1 MTNKYELKLGGRVFE
16 FEFGKMANLA
26 DGAVTIKVDNT
37 VLLVTACARDEAMDV
52 DFLPLTVEVQEKS
65 YAAGKMP
72 GGFFKREGRPSE
84 QAILNCRLV
93 DRPLRPLFPK
103 NYHNDTQVVITVLS
117 TDLEF
122 PYSSLGILGASM
134 ALMVSNIPFNEPVGA
149 CEIGYVDGELVV
161 NPTYEQLESS
171 DLQLTVAGTSE
182 AIMMVEAGANFVSE
196 ELLLEALELAQEN
209 NVKMAKLQKKI
220 VKEIGKDKTIIEE
233 SESEPVISSKLIKS
247 SSKKIHELY
256 DKGLSKS
263 DLSEEKKKLIIELSE
278 EIDSEEDSDSSV
290 QIKEEISSLEKNIV
304 RDRIIEKGIRP
315 DNRKSDEMRDL
326 ESEVGVLPRVHGSS
340 IFRRGETQALGTVT
354 LASLSEKQRLDMLS
368 PITEKTFM
376 LHYNFPPYSV
386 GESGRFMTSRREQGH
401 GALAERAIKPVLP
414 NEEDWPYAMR
424 VVSDV
429 LSSNGS
435 TSMATVCAGILSL
448 MDGGVPIKE
457 TVAGIAMGLILN
469 PDGNYAIL
477 TDIQGLEDHLGDM
490 DFKVAGSRSGV
501 TALQMD
507 IKVKGVTPQIL
518 SEALEQ
524 AKKAR
529 LEIIEHMEST
539 LPEPRE
545 EVSEYAPKTVK
556 INIPTDKIGMVIGSG
571 GSTIKEIVAE
581 FDVTMDIND
590 DGEVRIGGMSSE
602 NIEGAKNRV
611 EQIVKDV
618 EVGDVYEGKVVK
630 LMDFGAFVNI
640 LPGKDG
646 LVHISEIN
654 DERVDSVESALEVGQ
669 EIKVIV
675 KRIDDQRRIDL
686 SARVEKYLSGEL
698 SLEESKS
705 NSSNKRSGKNRRN
718 RGSDSNRKEIRGR
731 RKPPSLRN

>member
-1 MTNKYELKLGGRVFE
+1 MTNKYELELGGRVFE
-16 FEFGKMANLA
+16 FEFGKIANLA
-26 DGAVTIKVDNT
+26 DGAVTIKVDDT

-103 NYHNDTQVVITVLS
+103 NYHNDTQIAITVLS
-117 TDLEF
+117 TDLEL

-134 ALMVSNIPFNEPVGA
+134 ALMVSDIPFNEPVGA
-149 CEIGYVDGELVV
+149 CEIGYVDGELIV

-182 AIMMVEAGANFVSE
+182 AIMMVEAGAKFVSE

-209 NVKMAKLQKKI
+209 NVKMAELQKEIIKD
-220 VKEIGKDKTIIEE
+220 IGKEKNIIEE
-233 SESEPVISSKLIKS
+233 KESEPIIDSKLIDS
-247 SSKKIHELY
+247 SSKKLIELY

-263 DLSEEKKKLIIELSE
+263 ELSEEKSKIIDDLSKD
-278 EIDSEEDSDSSV
+278 IDIEEDPDALSK
-290 QIKEEISSLEKNIV
+290 IKDEISALEKNIV
-304 RDRIIEKGIRP
+304 RQRIIENGKRP
-315 DNRKSDEMRDL
+315 DNRKSDEIRDL

-354 LASLSEKQRLDMLS
+354 LASLSEKQKLDFLS
-368 PITEKTFM
+368 PLTEKTFM

-414 NEEDWPYAMR
+414 SEEDWPYAMR
-424 VVSDV
+424 IVADI

-435 TSMATVCAGILSL
+435 TSMASVCAGILSL
-448 MDGGVPIKE
+448 MDGGVPITE
-457 TVAGIAMGLILN
+457 TVAGIAMGLILD
-469 PDGNYAIL
+469 PDGKYAIL

-507 IKVKGVTPQIL
+507 IKVKGVTPKIL

-529 LEIIEHMEST
+529 LEIIDHMEST

-545 EVSEYAPKTVK
+545 QVSEYAPKTVK
-556 INIPTDKIGMVIGSG
+556 IKIPTDKIGMVIGSG
-571 GSTIKEIVAE
+571 GSTIKEIVSD
-581 FDVTMDIND
+581 FDVTIDISD
-590 DGEVRIGGMSSE
+590 DGTVSIGGVESE
-602 NIEGAKNRV
+602 RIDKAIERI
-611 EQIVKDV
+611 QSIIKDV
-618 EVGDVYEGKVVK
+618 EVGDVYQGKVVK

-646 LVHISEIN
+646 LVHISEIS
-654 DERVDSVESALEVGQ
+654 DERVDSVESAYEVGQ
-669 EIKVIV
+669 EVEVIV
-675 KRIDDQRRIDL
+675 KKIDSQKRIDL
-686 SARVEKYLSGEL
+686 SARVEKYQSGEL
-698 SLEESKS
+698 SLEESSPKKYDKSRS
-705 NSSNKRSGKNRRN
+705 NSKRKDVRKNKP
-718 RGSDSNRKEIRGR
+718 
-731 RKPPSLRN
+731 KPPTLRN

>member
-1 MTNKYELKLGGRVFE
+1 MINKYELELGGRVFE
-16 FEFGKMANLA
+16 FEFGKIANLA
-26 DGAVTIKVDNT
+26 GGAVTIKVDDT

-103 NYHNDTQVVITVLS
+103 NYHNDTQIAITVLS

-134 ALMVSNIPFNEPVGA
+134 ALMVSDIPFSEPVGA
-149 CEIGYVDGELVV
+149 CEIGYVDGELIV

-196 ELLLEALELAQEN
+196 EILLEALELAQEN
-209 NVKMAKLQKKI
+209 NIKMAELQKKI
-220 VKEIGKDKTIIEE
+220 VKEIGKEKNVIEE
-233 SESEPVISSKLIKS
+233 KLNEPIINSELLDALAE
-247 SSKKIHELY
+247 KINQLY

-263 DLSEEKKKLIIELSE
+263 ELSNEKKKLIEELVDKIE
-278 EIDSEEDSDSSV
+278 IEDESDDLNKV
-290 QIKEEISSLEKNIV
+290 KDEISSLEKNIV
-304 RDRIIEKGIRP
+304 RERILDKGARP
-315 DNRKSDEMRDL
+315 DNRKSDEIRDL

-340 IFRRGETQALGTVT
+340 LFKRGETQALGTVT
-354 LASLSEKQRLDMLS
+354 LASLSEKQKLDFLS
-368 PITEKTFM
+368 PLTEKTFM

-414 NEEDWPYAMR
+414 SEEDWPYAMR
-424 VVSDV
+424 VVSDIM
-429 LSSNGS
+429 SSNGS
-435 TSMATVCAGILSL
+435 TSMASVCAGILSL

-469 PDGNYAIL
+469 PDGKYAIL

-529 LEIIEHMEST
+529 LEIIDHMEET

-545 EVSEYAPKTVK
+545 DVSEFAPKTVK
-556 INIPTDKIGMVIGSG
+556 IQIPKDKIGMVIGSG
-571 GSTIKEIVAE
+571 GSTIKEIVSE
-581 FDVTMDIND
+581 FDVTIDISD
-590 DGEVRIGGMSSE
+590 DGTVSIGGVESVRIE
-602 NIEGAKNRV
+602 NAIEKI
-611 EQIVKDV
+611 QSIIKDV
-618 EVGDVYEGKVVK
+618 EVGDVYQGKVVK

-646 LVHISEIN
+646 LVHISEIS
-654 DERVDSVESALEVGQ
+654 DERVDSVESAYEVGQ
-669 EIKVIV
+669 EVEVIV
-675 KRIDDQRRIDL
+675 KKIDNQNRIDL

-698 SLEESKS
+698 SFEEDKPKKFNKSKS
-705 NSSNKRSGKNRRN
+705 NS
-718 RGSDSNRKEIRGR
+718 NRKDVRKSNP
-731 RKPPSLRN
+731 KPPTLRN

>member
-1 MTNKYELKLGGRVFE
+1 MTKKYELELGGRVFE
-16 FEFGKMANLA
+16 FEFGKIANLA
-26 DGAVTIKVDNT
+26 DGAVTIKVDDT

-103 NYHNDTQVVITVLS
+103 NYHNDTQIAITVLS
-117 TDLEF
+117 TDLEL

-134 ALMVSNIPFNEPVGA
+134 ALMVSDIPFNEPVGA
-149 CEIGYVDGELVV
+149 CEIGYVDGELIV
-161 NPTYEQLESS
+161 NPTYEQLEVS

-196 ELLLEALELAQEN
+196 ELLLEALNLAQEN
-209 NVKMAKLQKKI
+209 NIKMAELQKKI
-220 VKEIGKDKTIIEE
+220 IEDIGKEKNVIEE
-233 SESEPVISSKLIKS
+233 VEEDLIINSKLIDS
-247 SSKKIHELY
+247 SSKKLNDLY
-256 DKGLSKS
+256 DQGLSKS
-263 DLSEEKKKLIIELSE
+263 DLSEEKSKLVD
-278 EIDSEEDSDSSV
+278 EISNNINTEEDPEIKTK
-290 QIKEEISSLEKNIV
+290 IKEEISSLEKNIV
-304 RDRIIEKGIRP
+304 RDRIIEKGKRP
-315 DNRKSDEMRDL
+315 DNRKSDEIRDL

-354 LASLSEKQRLDMLS
+354 LASLSEKQKLDFLS
-368 PITEKTFM
+368 PLTEKTFM

-414 NEEDWPYAMR
+414 SEEDWPYAMR
-424 VVSDV
+424 VVSDI

-435 TSMATVCAGILSL
+435 TSMASVCAGILSL

-507 IKVKGVTPQIL
+507 IKVKGVTPKIL

-529 LEIIEHMEST
+529 LEIIDHMEST

-545 EVSEYAPKTVK
+545 QVSEFAPKTVK
-556 INIPTDKIGMVIGSG
+556 IKIPTDKIGMVIGSG
-571 GSTIKEIVAE
+571 GSTIKEIVSE
-581 FDVTMDIND
+581 FEVTIDISD
-590 DGEVRIGGMSSE
+590 DGTVSIGGVESE
-602 NIEGAKNRV
+602 RIDNAIDRI
-611 EQIVKDV
+611 QSIIKDV
-618 EVGDVYEGKVVK
+618 EVGDVYQGKVVK

-646 LVHISEIN
+646 LVHISEIS
-654 DERVDSVESALEVGQ
+654 DERVDSVESAYEVGQ
-669 EIKVIV
+669 EVEVIV
-675 KRIDDQRRIDL
+675 KKIDAQKRIDL
-686 SARVEKYLSGEL
+686 SARVEKYQSGEL
-698 SLEESKS
+698 SLEENNTKKYDKPRS
-705 NSSNKRSGKNRRN
+705 NSKRKNV
-718 RGSDSNRKEIRGR
+718 RKDNP
-731 RKPPSLRN
+731 KPPTLRN

>member
-1 MTNKYELKLGGRVFE
+1 MINKYELELGGRVFE
-16 FEFGKMANLA
+16 FEFGKIANLA
-26 DGAVTIKVDNT
+26 GGAVTIKVDDT

-103 NYHNDTQVVITVLS
+103 NYHNDTQIAITVLS

-134 ALMVSNIPFNEPVGA
+134 ALMVSDIPFSEPVGA
-149 CEIGYVDGELVV
+149 CEIGYIDGELIV

-209 NVKMAKLQKKI
+209 NIKMAELQKKI
-220 VKEIGKDKTIIEE
+220 VKEIGKEKNVIEE
-233 SESEPVISSKLIKS
+233 KLNEPVVNAELLNDSAE
-247 SSKKIHELY
+247 KINQLY
-256 DKGLSKS
+256 EKGLSKS
-263 DLSEEKKKLIIELSE
+263 ELSDEKKKLIEELADKIE
-278 EIDSEEDSDSSV
+278 IEDESDDLNKV
-290 QIKEEISSLEKNIV
+290 KDEISSLEKNIV
-304 RDRIIEKGIRP
+304 RERILDKGVRP
-315 DNRKSDEMRDL
+315 DNRKSDEIRDL

-340 IFRRGETQALGTVT
+340 LFKRGETQALGTVT
-354 LASLSEKQRLDMLS
+354 LASLSEKQKLDFLS

-414 NEEDWPYAMR
+414 SEEDWPYAMR
-424 VVSDV
+424 VVSDIM
-429 LSSNGS
+429 SSNGS
-435 TSMATVCAGILSL
+435 TSMASVCAGILSL

-469 PDGNYAIL
+469 PDGKYAIL

-490 DFKVAGSRSGV
+490 DFKVAGSRTGV

-529 LEIIEHMEST
+529 LEIIDHMEET

-545 EVSEYAPKTVK
+545 DVSEFAPKTVK
-556 INIPTDKIGMVIGSG
+556 IQIPKDKIGMVIGSG
-571 GSTIKEIVAE
+571 GSTIKEIVSE
-581 FDVTMDIND
+581 FDVTIDISD
-590 DGEVRIGGMSSE
+590 DGTVSIGGVESVRIE
-602 NIEGAKNRV
+602 NAIEKI
-611 EQIVKDV
+611 QSIIKDV
-618 EVGDVYEGKVVK
+618 EVGDVYQGKVVK

-646 LVHISEIN
+646 LVHISEIS
-654 DERVDSVESALEVGQ
+654 DERVDSVESAYEVGQ
-669 EIKVIV
+669 EVEVIV
-675 KRIDDQRRIDL
+675 KKIDNQNRIDL

-698 SLEESKS
+698 SFEEDKPKKFNKSKS
-705 NSSNKRSGKNRRN
+705 NSKRKDVRKSNP
-718 RGSDSNRKEIRGR
+718 
-731 RKPPSLRN
+731 KPPTLRN

>member
-1 MTNKYELKLGGRVFE
+1 MTNKYELELGGRVFE
-16 FEFGKMANLA
+16 FEFGKIANLA
-26 DGAVTIKVDNT
+26 DGAVTIKVDDT

-65 YAAGKMP
+65 YAAGKLP

-103 NYHNDTQVVITVLS
+103 NYHNDTQIAITVLS

-134 ALMVSNIPFNEPVGA
+134 ALMVSNIPFSEPVGA
-149 CEIGYVDGELVV
+149 CEIGYVDGELIV

-209 NVKMAKLQKKI
+209 NIKMAELQKKI
-220 VKEIGKDKTIIEE
+220 IKEVGKEKNLVEE
-233 SESEPVISSKLIKS
+233 KVTESVISTSLLDS
-247 SSKKIHELY
+247 SAKKINKLY

-263 DLSEEKKKLIIELSE
+263 DFSDEKKKLIDDLLDKIQIEDESDKLSMFR
-278 EIDSEEDSDSSV
+278 
-290 QIKEEISSLEKNIV
+290 EEISSLEKNIV
-304 RDRIIEKGIRP
+304 RERILDKGIRP
-315 DNRKSDEMRDL
+315 DNRKSDEIRDL
-326 ESEVGVLPRVHGSS
+326 ESEVGLLPRVHGSS

-354 LASLSEKQRLDMLS
+354 LASLSEKQKLDFLS
-368 PITEKTFM
+368 PLTEKTFM

-414 NEEDWPYAMR
+414 SEEDWPYSMR
-424 VVSDV
+424 VVSDI

-435 TSMATVCAGILSL
+435 TSMASVCAGILSL

-469 PDGNYAIL
+469 PDGKYAIL

-524 AKKAR
+524 ARKAR
-529 LEIIEHMEST
+529 LEIIDHMEET

-545 EVSEYAPKTVK
+545 EVSEFAPKTVK
-556 INIPTDKIGMVIGSG
+556 IKIPTDKIGMVIGSG
-571 GSTIKEIVAE
+571 GSTIKEIVSE
-581 FDVTMDIND
+581 FDVTIDISD
-590 DGEVRIGGMSSE
+590 DGTVSIGGVESE
-602 NIEGAKNRV
+602 RIDNAIERI
-611 EQIVKDV
+611 QSIIKDV
-618 EVGDVYEGKVVK
+618 EVGDVYQGKVVK

-646 LVHISEIN
+646 LVHISEIS
-654 DERVDSVESALEVGQ
+654 DERVDSVESAYEVGQ
-669 EIKVIV
+669 EVEVIV
-675 KRIDDQRRIDL
+675 KKIDKQNRIDL

-698 SLEESKS
+698 TFEESKPKK
-705 NSSNKRSGKNRRN
+705 SNKSRSGF
-718 RGSDSNRKEIRGR
+718 NRKDVRKSSP
-731 RKPPSLRN
+731 KPPTLRN

>member
-1 MTNKYELKLGGRVFE
+1 MTKKYELELGGRVFE
-16 FEFGKMANLA
+16 FEFGKIANLA
-26 DGAVTIKVDNT
+26 DGAVTIKVDDT

-103 NYHNDTQVVITVLS
+103 NYHNDTQIAITVLS
-117 TDLEF
+117 TDLEL

-134 ALMVSNIPFNEPVGA
+134 ALMVSDIPFNEPVGA
-149 CEIGYVDGELVV
+149 CEIGELIV

-182 AIMMVEAGANFVSE
+182 AIMMVEAGAKFVSE

-209 NVKMAKLQKKI
+209 NVKMAELQKEI
-220 VKEIGKDKTIIEE
+220 IQDIGKEKNIIEE
-233 SESEPVISSKLIKS
+233 KDSEPIIDSKLIDS
-247 SSKKIHELY
+247 SSKKLIELY

-263 DLSEEKKKLIIELSE
+263 ELSEEKSKIIDDLSKD
-278 EIDSEEDSDSSV
+278 IDIEEDPDTLSK
-290 QIKEEISSLEKNIV
+290 IKDEISALEKNIV
-304 RDRIIEKGIRP
+304 RQRIIEDGKRP
-315 DNRKSDEMRDL
+315 DNRKSDEIRDL

-354 LASLSEKQRLDMLS
+354 LASLSEKQKLDFLS
-368 PITEKTFM
+368 PLTEKTFM

-414 NEEDWPYAMR
+414 SEEDWPYAMR
-424 VVSDV
+424 IVSDI

-435 TSMATVCAGILSL
+435 TSMASVCAGILSL
-448 MDGGVPIKE
+448 MDGGVPITE
-457 TVAGIAMGLILN
+457 TVAGIAMGLILD
-469 PDGNYAIL
+469 PDGKYAIL

-507 IKVKGVTPQIL
+507 IKVKGVTPKIL

-529 LEIIEHMEST
+529 LEIIDHMEST

-545 EVSEYAPKTVK
+545 QVSEYAPKTVK
-556 INIPTDKIGMVIGSG
+556 IKIPTDKIGMVIGSG
-571 GSTIKEIVAE
+571 GSTIKEIVSD
-581 FDVTMDIND
+581 FDVTIDISD
-590 DGEVRIGGMSSE
+590 DGTVSIGGVESE
-602 NIEGAKNRV
+602 RIDKAIERI
-611 EQIVKDV
+611 QSIIKDV
-618 EVGDVYEGKVVK
+618 EVGDVYQGKVVK

-646 LVHISEIN
+646 LVHISEIS
-654 DERVDSVESALEVGQ
+654 DERVDSVESAYEVGQ
-669 EIKVIV
+669 EVEVIV
-675 KRIDDQRRIDL
+675 KKIDSQKRIDL
-686 SARVEKYLSGEL
+686 SARVEKYQSGEL
-698 SLEESKS
+698 SLEESSPKKYDKPRS
-705 NSSNKRSGKNRRN
+705 NSKRKDVRRN
-718 RGSDSNRKEIRGR
+718 KP
-731 RKPPSLRN
+731 KPPTLRN

>member
-1 MTNKYELKLGGRVFE
+1 MINKYELELGGRVFE
-16 FEFGKMANLA
+16 FEFGKIANLA
-26 DGAVTIKVDNT
+26 GGAVTIKVDDT

-65 YAAGKMP
+65 YAAGKMA

-103 NYHNDTQVVITVLS
+103 NYHNDTQIAITVLS

-134 ALMVSNIPFNEPVGA
+134 ALMVSDIPFSEPVGA
-149 CEIGYVDGELVV
+149 CEIGYVDGELIV

-209 NVKMAKLQKKI
+209 NIKMAELQKKI
-220 VKEIGKDKTIIEE
+220 VKEIGKEKNVIEE
-233 SESEPVISSKLIKS
+233 KLNEPVINAELLDASAE
-247 SSKKIHELY
+247 KINQLY

-263 DLSEEKKKLIIELSE
+263 ELSDEKKKLIEELLDKIEIQDE
-278 EIDSEEDSDSSV
+278 SDDLNKV
-290 QIKEEISSLEKNIV
+290 KDEISSLEKNIV
-304 RDRIIEKGIRP
+304 RERILNKGIRP
-315 DNRKSDEMRDL
+315 DNRKSDEIRDL

-340 IFRRGETQALGTVT
+340 LFKRGETQALGTVT
-354 LASLSEKQRLDMLS
+354 LASLSEKQKLDFLS
-368 PITEKTFM
+368 PLTEKTFM

-414 NEEDWPYAMR
+414 SEEDWPYAMR
-424 VVSDV
+424 VVSDIM
-429 LSSNGS
+429 SSNGS
-435 TSMATVCAGILSL
+435 TSMASVCAGILSL

-469 PDGNYAIL
+469 PDGKYAIL

-518 SEALEQ
+518 SQALEQ

-529 LEIIEHMEST
+529 LEIIDHMEET

-545 EVSEYAPKTVK
+545 DVSEFAPKTVK
-556 INIPTDKIGMVIGSG
+556 IQIPKDKIGMVIGSG
-571 GSTIKEIVAE
+571 GSTIKEIVSE
-581 FDVTMDIND
+581 FDVTIDISD
-590 DGEVRIGGMSSE
+590 DGTVSIGGVESVRIE
-602 NIEGAKNRV
+602 NAIEKI
-611 EQIVKDV
+611 QSIIKDV
-618 EVGDVYEGKVVK
+618 EVGDVYQGKVVK

-646 LVHISEIN
+646 LVHISEIS
-654 DERVDSVESALEVGQ
+654 DERVDSVESAYEVGQ
-669 EIKVIV
+669 EVEVIV
-675 KRIDDQRRIDL
+675 KKIDNQNRIDL

-698 SLEESKS
+698 SFEEDKPKKFNKSKS
-705 NSSNKRSGKNRRN
+705 NSKRKDVRKSNP
-718 RGSDSNRKEIRGR
+718 
-731 RKPPSLRN
+731 KPPTLRN

>member
-1 MTNKYELKLGGRVFE
+1 MTNKYELELGGRVFE
-16 FEFGKMANLA
+16 FEFGKIANLA
-26 DGAVTIKVDNT
+26 GGAVTIKVDDT

-103 NYHNDTQVVITVLS
+103 NYHNDTQIAITVLS

-134 ALMVSNIPFNEPVGA
+134 ALMVSDIPFSEPVGA
-149 CEIGYVDGELVV
+149 CEIGYVDGELIV

-209 NVKMAKLQKKI
+209 NIKMAELQKKI
-220 VKEIGKDKTIIEE
+220 VKEIGKEKNVVEE
-233 SESEPVISSKLIKS
+233 KLNEPVINSELLDASAE
-247 SSKKIHELY
+247 KINQLY

-263 DLSEEKKKLIIELSE
+263 ELSDEKKKLIVELANKIE
-278 EIDSEEDSDSSV
+278 IEDESDDLNKV
-290 QIKEEISSLEKNIV
+290 KDEISSLEKNIV
-304 RDRIIEKGIRP
+304 RERILNKGIRP
-315 DNRKSDEMRDL
+315 DNRKSDEIRDL

-340 IFRRGETQALGTVT
+340 LFKRGETQALGTVT
-354 LASLSEKQRLDMLS
+354 LASLSEKQKLDFLS
-368 PITEKTFM
+368 PLTEKTFM

-414 NEEDWPYAMR
+414 SEEDWPYAMR
-424 VVSDV
+424 VVSDIM
-429 LSSNGS
+429 SSNGS
-435 TSMATVCAGILSL
+435 TSMASVCAGILSL

-469 PDGNYAIL
+469 PDGKYAIL

-518 SEALEQ
+518 SQALEQ

-529 LEIIEHMEST
+529 LEIIDHMEET

-545 EVSEYAPKTVK
+545 DVSEFAPKTVK
-556 INIPTDKIGMVIGSG
+556 IQIPKDKIGMVIGSG
-571 GSTIKEIVAE
+571 GSTIKEIVSE
-581 FDVTMDIND
+581 FDVTIDISD
-590 DGEVRIGGMSSE
+590 DGTVSIGGVESVRIE
-602 NIEGAKNRV
+602 NAIEKI
-611 EQIVKDV
+611 QSIIKDV
-618 EVGDVYEGKVVK
+618 EVGDVYQGKVVK

-646 LVHISEIN
+646 LVHISEIS
-654 DERVDSVESALEVGQ
+654 DERVDSVESAYEVGQ
-669 EIKVIV
+669 EVEVIV
-675 KRIDDQRRIDL
+675 KKIDNQNRIDL

-698 SLEESKS
+698 SFEGDKPKKFNKSKS
-705 NSSNKRSGKNRRN
+705 NSKRKDVRKSNP
-718 RGSDSNRKEIRGR
+718 
-731 RKPPSLRN
+731 KPPTLRN

>member
-1 MTNKYELKLGGRVFE
+1 MTKKYELELGGRVFE
-16 FEFGKMANLA
+16 FEFGKIANLA
-26 DGAVTIKVDNT
+26 DGAVTIKVDDT
-37 VLLVTACARDEAMDV
+37 VLLVTACARNEAMDV

-103 NYHNDTQVVITVLS
+103 NYHNDTQIAITVLS
-117 TDLEF
+117 TDLEL

-134 ALMVSNIPFNEPVGA
+134 ALMVSDIPFNEPVGA
-149 CEIGYVDGELVV
+149 CEIGYVDGELIV

-182 AIMMVEAGANFVSE
+182 AIMMVEAGAKFVSE

-209 NVKMAKLQKKI
+209 NVKMAELQKEI
-220 VKEIGKDKTIIEE
+220 IQDIGKEKNIIEE
-233 SESEPVISSKLIKS
+233 KDSEPIIDSKLIDS
-247 SSKKIHELY
+247 SSKKLIELY

-263 DLSEEKKKLIIELSE
+263 ELSEEKSKIIDDLSKD
-278 EIDSEEDSDSSV
+278 IDIEEDPDALSK
-290 QIKEEISSLEKNIV
+290 IKDEISALEKNIV
-304 RDRIIEKGIRP
+304 RQRIIENGKRP
-315 DNRKSDEMRDL
+315 DNRKSDEIRDL

-354 LASLSEKQRLDMLS
+354 LASLSEKQKLDFLS
-368 PITEKTFM
+368 PLTEKTFM

-414 NEEDWPYAMR
+414 SEEDWPYAMR
-424 VVSDV
+424 IVSDI

-435 TSMATVCAGILSL
+435 TSMASVCAGILSL
-448 MDGGVPIKE
+448 MDGGVPITE
-457 TVAGIAMGLILN
+457 TVAGIAMGLILD
-469 PDGNYAIL
+469 PDGKYAIL

-507 IKVKGVTPQIL
+507 IKVKGVTPKIL

-529 LEIIEHMEST
+529 LEIIDHMEST

-545 EVSEYAPKTVK
+545 QVSEYAPKTVK
-556 INIPTDKIGMVIGSG
+556 IKIPTDKIGMVIGSG
-571 GSTIKEIVAE
+571 GSTIKEIVSD
-581 FDVTMDIND
+581 FDVTIDISD
-590 DGEVRIGGMSSE
+590 DGTVSIGGVESE
-602 NIEGAKNRV
+602 RIDKAIERI
-611 EQIVKDV
+611 QSIIKDV
-618 EVGDVYEGKVVK
+618 EVGDVYQGKVVK

-646 LVHISEIN
+646 LVHISEIS
-654 DERVDSVESALEVGQ
+654 DERVDSVESAYEVGQ
-669 EIKVIV
+669 EVEVIV
-675 KRIDDQRRIDL
+675 KKIDSQKRIDL
-686 SARVEKYLSGEL
+686 SARVEKYQSGEL
-698 SLEESKS
+698 SLEESSPKKYDKSRS
-705 NSSNKRSGKNRRN
+705 NSKRKDVRKNKP
-718 RGSDSNRKEIRGR
+718 
-731 RKPPSLRN
+731 KPPTLRN

>member
-1 MTNKYELKLGGRVFE
+1 MTNKYELELGGRVFE
-16 FEFGKMANLA
+16 FEFGKIANLA
-26 DGAVTIKVDNT
+26 DGAVTIKVDDT

-103 NYHNDTQVVITVLS
+103 NYHNDTQIAITVLS
-117 TDLEF
+117 TDLEL

-134 ALMVSNIPFNEPVGA
+134 ALMVSDIPFNEPVGA
-149 CEIGYVDGELVV
+149 CEIGYVDGELIV
-161 NPTYEQLESS
+161 NPTYEQLEVS

-196 ELLLEALELAQEN
+196 ELLLEALNLAQEN
-209 NVKMAKLQKKI
+209 NIKMAELQKKI
-220 VKEIGKDKTIIEE
+220 IKDIGKEKNVIEAIEEDTIIN
-233 SESEPVISSKLIKS
+233 SELIDS
-247 SSKKIHELY
+247 SSKKLNELY
-256 DKGLSKS
+256 DQGLSKS
-263 DLSEEKKKLIIELSE
+263 ELSQE
-278 EIDSEEDSDSSV
+278 KSKLVDELSNDLNTEDDSE
-290 QIKEEISSLEKNIV
+290 IKTKIKDEISSLEKNIV
-304 RDRIIEKGIRP
+304 RDRIIEKGMRP
-315 DNRKSDEMRDL
+315 DNRKSDEIRDL

-354 LASLSEKQRLDMLS
+354 LASLSEKQKLDFLS
-368 PITEKTFM
+368 PLTEKTFM

-414 NEEDWPYAMR
+414 SEEDWPYAMR
-424 VVSDV
+424 VVSDI

-435 TSMATVCAGILSL
+435 TSMASVCAGILSL

-507 IKVKGVTPQIL
+507 IKVKGVTPKIL

-529 LEIIEHMEST
+529 LEIIDHMEST

-545 EVSEYAPKTVK
+545 QVSEFAPKTVK
-556 INIPTDKIGMVIGSG
+556 IKIPTDKIGMVIGSG
-571 GSTIKEIVAE
+571 GSTIKEIVSE
-581 FDVTMDIND
+581 FEVTIDISD
-590 DGEVRIGGMSSE
+590 DGTVSIGGVESE
-602 NIEGAKNRV
+602 RIDNAIDRI
-611 EQIVKDV
+611 QSIIKDV
-618 EVGDVYEGKVVK
+618 EVGDVYQGKVVK

-646 LVHISEIN
+646 LVHISEIS
-654 DERVDSVESALEVGQ
+654 DERVDSVESAYEVGQ
-669 EIKVIV
+669 EVEVIV
-675 KRIDDQRRIDL
+675 KKIDAQKRIDL
-686 SARVEKYLSGEL
+686 SARVEKYQSGEL
-698 SLEESKS
+698 SLEQNNTKKYDKPRS
-705 NSSNKRSGKNRRN
+705 NSKRKNV
-718 RGSDSNRKEIRGR
+718 RKDNP
-731 RKPPSLRN
+731 KPPTLRN

>member
-1 MTNKYELKLGGRVFE
+1 MTNKYELELGGRVFE
-16 FEFGKMANLA
+16 FEFGKIANLA
-26 DGAVTIKVDNT
+26 GGAVTIKVDDT

-65 YAAGKMP
+65 YAAGKIP

-103 NYHNDTQVVITVLS
+103 NYHNDTQIAITVLS

-134 ALMVSNIPFNEPVGA
+134 ALMVSDIPFSEPVGA
-149 CEIGYVDGELVV
+149 CEIGYVDGELIV

-209 NVKMAKLQKKI
+209 NIKMAELQKKI
-220 VKEIGKDKTIIEE
+220 VKEIGKEKNVIEE
-233 SESEPVISSKLIKS
+233 KLNEPVINAELLDASAE
-247 SSKKIHELY
+247 KINQLY

-263 DLSEEKKKLIIELSE
+263 ELSDEKKKLIEDLADKIE
-278 EIDSEEDSDSSV
+278 IEDESDDLNKF
-290 QIKEEISSLEKNIV
+290 KEEISSLEKNIV
-304 RDRIIEKGIRP
+304 RERIIEKGLRP
-315 DNRKSDEMRDL
+315 DNRKSDEIRDL

-340 IFRRGETQALGTVT
+340 LFKRGETQALGTVT
-354 LASLSEKQRLDMLS
+354 LASLSEKQKLDFLS
-368 PITEKTFM
+368 PLTEKTFM

-414 NEEDWPYAMR
+414 SEEDWPYAMR
-424 VVSDV
+424 VVSDIM
-429 LSSNGS
+429 SSNGS
-435 TSMATVCAGILSL
+435 TSMASVCAGILSL

-469 PDGNYAIL
+469 PDGKYAIL

-529 LEIIEHMEST
+529 LEIIDHMEET

-545 EVSEYAPKTVK
+545 DVSEFAPKTVK
-556 INIPTDKIGMVIGSG
+556 IQIPKDKIGMVIGSG
-571 GSTIKEIVAE
+571 GSTIKEIVSE
-581 FDVTMDIND
+581 FDVTIDISD
-590 DGEVRIGGMSSE
+590 DGTVSIGGVESVRIE
-602 NIEGAKNRV
+602 NAIEKI
-611 EQIVKDV
+611 QSIIKDV
-618 EVGDVYEGKVVK
+618 EVGDVYQGKVVK

-646 LVHISEIN
+646 LVHISEIS
-654 DERVDSVESALEVGQ
+654 DERVDSVESAYEVGQ
-669 EIKVIV
+669 EVEVIV
-675 KRIDDQRRIDL
+675 KKIDNQNRIDL

-698 SLEESKS
+698 SFEEDKPKKFNKSKS
-705 NSSNKRSGKNRRN
+705 NSKRKDVRKSNP
-718 RGSDSNRKEIRGR
+718 
-731 RKPPSLRN
+731 KPPTLRN

>member
-1 MTNKYELKLGGRVFE
+1 MINKYELELGGRVFE
-16 FEFGKMANLA
+16 FEFGKIANLA
-26 DGAVTIKVDNT
+26 GGAVTIKVDDT

-103 NYHNDTQVVITVLS
+103 NYHNDTQIAITVLS

-134 ALMVSNIPFNEPVGA
+134 ALMVSDIPFSEPVGA
-149 CEIGYVDGELVV
+149 CEIGYIDGELIV

-209 NVKMAKLQKKI
+209 NIKMAELQKKI
-220 VKEIGKDKTIIEE
+220 VKEIGKEKNVIEE
-233 SESEPVISSKLIKS
+233 KLNEAVINAELLNDSAE
-247 SSKKIHELY
+247 KINQLY
-256 DKGLSKS
+256 EKGLSKS
-263 DLSEEKKKLIIELSE
+263 ELSDEKKKLIEELADKIE
-278 EIDSEEDSDSSV
+278 IEDESDNLNKV
-290 QIKEEISSLEKNIV
+290 KDEISSLEKNIV
-304 RDRIIEKGIRP
+304 RERILDKGVRP
-315 DNRKSDEMRDL
+315 DNRKSDEIRDL

-340 IFRRGETQALGTVT
+340 LFKRGETQALGTVT
-354 LASLSEKQRLDMLS
+354 LASLSEKQKLDFLS

-414 NEEDWPYAMR
+414 SEEDWPYAMR
-424 VVSDV
+424 VVSDIM
-429 LSSNGS
+429 SSNGS
-435 TSMATVCAGILSL
+435 TSMASVCAGILSL

-469 PDGNYAIL
+469 PDGKYAIL

-529 LEIIEHMEST
+529 LEIIDHMEET
-539 LPEPRE
+539 LPQPRE
-545 EVSEYAPKTVK
+545 DVSEFAPKTVK
-556 INIPTDKIGMVIGSG
+556 IQIPKDKIGMVIGSG
-571 GSTIKEIVAE
+571 GSTIKEIVSE
-581 FDVTMDIND
+581 FDVTIDISD
-590 DGEVRIGGMSSE
+590 DGTVSIGGVESVRIE
-602 NIEGAKNRV
+602 NAIEKI
-611 EQIVKDV
+611 QSIIKDV
-618 EVGDVYEGKVVK
+618 EVGDVYQGKVVK

-646 LVHISEIN
+646 LVHISEIS
-654 DERVDSVESALEVGQ
+654 DERVDSVESAYEVGQ
-669 EIKVIV
+669 EVEVIV
-675 KRIDDQRRIDL
+675 KKIDNQNRIDL

-698 SLEESKS
+698 SFEEDKPKKFDKSKS
-705 NSSNKRSGKNRRN
+705 NSKRKDVRKSNP
-718 RGSDSNRKEIRGR
+718 
-731 RKPPSLRN
+731 KPPTLRN

>member
-1 MTNKYELKLGGRVFE
+1 MINKYELELGGRVFE
-16 FEFGKMANLA
+16 FEFGKIANLA
-26 DGAVTIKVDNT
+26 GGAVTIKVDDT

-103 NYHNDTQVVITVLS
+103 NYHNDTQIAITVLS

-134 ALMVSNIPFNEPVGA
+134 ALMVSDIPFSEPVGA
-149 CEIGYVDGELVV
+149 CEIGYVDGELIV

-209 NVKMAKLQKKI
+209 NIKMAELQKKI
-220 VKEIGKDKTIIEE
+220 VKEIGKEKNVIEE
-233 SESEPVISSKLIKS
+233 KLNEPVINAELLDASAE
-247 SSKKIHELY
+247 KINQLY

-263 DLSEEKKKLIIELSE
+263 ELSDEKKKLIEELLDKIEIQDE
-278 EIDSEEDSDSSV
+278 SDDLNKV
-290 QIKEEISSLEKNIV
+290 KDEISSLEKNIV
-304 RDRIIEKGIRP
+304 RERILNKGIRP
-315 DNRKSDEMRDL
+315 DNRKSDEIRDL

-340 IFRRGETQALGTVT
+340 LFKRGETQALGTVT
-354 LASLSEKQRLDMLS
+354 LASLSEKQKLDFLS
-368 PITEKTFM
+368 PLTEKTFM

-414 NEEDWPYAMR
+414 SEEDWPYAMR
-424 VVSDV
+424 VVSDIM
-429 LSSNGS
+429 SSNGS
-435 TSMATVCAGILSL
+435 TSMASVCAGILSL

-469 PDGNYAIL
+469 PDGKYAIL

-518 SEALEQ
+518 SQALEQ

-529 LEIIEHMEST
+529 LEIIDHMEET

-545 EVSEYAPKTVK
+545 DVSEFAPKTVK
-556 INIPTDKIGMVIGSG
+556 IQIPKDKIGMVIGSG
-571 GSTIKEIVAE
+571 GSTIKEIVSE
-581 FDVTMDIND
+581 FDVTIDISD
-590 DGEVRIGGMSSE
+590 DGTVSIGGVESVRIE
-602 NIEGAKNRV
+602 NAIEKI
-611 EQIVKDV
+611 QSIIKDV
-618 EVGDVYEGKVVK
+618 EVGDVYQGKVVK

-646 LVHISEIN
+646 LVHISEIS
-654 DERVDSVESALEVGQ
+654 DERVDSVESAYEVGQ
-669 EIKVIV
+669 EVEVIV
-675 KRIDDQRRIDL
+675 KKIDNQNRIDL

-698 SLEESKS
+698 SFEEDKPKKFNKSKS
-705 NSSNKRSGKNRRN
+705 NSKRKDVRKSNP
-718 RGSDSNRKEIRGR
+718 
-731 RKPPSLRN
+731 KPPTLRN

>member
-1 MTNKYELKLGGRVFE
+1 MINKYELELGGRVFE
-16 FEFGKMANLA
+16 FEFGKIANLA
-26 DGAVTIKVDNT
+26 GGAVTIKVDDT

-103 NYHNDTQVVITVLS
+103 NYHNDTQIAITVLS

-134 ALMVSNIPFNEPVGA
+134 ALMVSDIPFSEPVGA
-149 CEIGYVDGELVV
+149 CEIGYIDGELIV

-209 NVKMAKLQKKI
+209 NIKMAELQKKI
-220 VKEIGKDKTIIEE
+220 VKEIGKEKNVIEE
-233 SESEPVISSKLIKS
+233 KLNEPVINAELLDDSTD
-247 SSKKIHELY
+247 KINQLY

-263 DLSEEKKKLIIELSE
+263 ELSDEKKKLIEELADKIE
-278 EIDSEEDSDSSV
+278 IEDESDDLNKV
-290 QIKEEISSLEKNIV
+290 KDEISSLEKNIV
-304 RDRIIEKGIRP
+304 RERILDKGIRP
-315 DNRKSDEMRDL
+315 DNRKSDEIRDL

-340 IFRRGETQALGTVT
+340 LFKRGETQALGTVT
-354 LASLSEKQRLDMLS
+354 LASLSEKQKLDFLS

-414 NEEDWPYAMR
+414 SEEDWPYAMR
-424 VVSDV
+424 VVSDIM
-429 LSSNGS
+429 SSNGS
-435 TSMATVCAGILSL
+435 TSMASVCAGILSL

-469 PDGNYAIL
+469 PDGKYAIL

-529 LEIIEHMEST
+529 LEIIDHMEET

-545 EVSEYAPKTVK
+545 DVSEFAPKTVK
-556 INIPTDKIGMVIGSG
+556 IQIPKDKIGMVIGSG
-571 GSTIKEIVAE
+571 GSTIKEIVSE
-581 FDVTMDIND
+581 FDVTIDISD
-590 DGEVRIGGMSSE
+590 DGTVSIGGVESIRIE
-602 NIEGAKNRV
+602 NAIEKI
-611 EQIVKDV
+611 QSIIKDV
-618 EVGDVYEGKVVK
+618 EVGDVYQGKVVK

-646 LVHISEIN
+646 LVHISEIS
-654 DERVDSVESALEVGQ
+654 DERVDSVESAYEVGQ
-669 EIKVIV
+669 EVEVIIK
-675 KRIDDQRRIDL
+675 KIDNQNRIDL

-698 SLEESKS
+698 SFEEDKPKKFNKSKS
-705 NSSNKRSGKNRRN
+705 NSKRKDVRKSNP
-718 RGSDSNRKEIRGR
+718 
-731 RKPPSLRN
+731 KPPTLRN

>member
-1 MTNKYELKLGGRVFE
+1 MINKYELELGGRVFE
-16 FEFGKMANLA
+16 FEFGKIANLA
-26 DGAVTIKVDNT
+26 GGAVTIKVDDT

-103 NYHNDTQVVITVLS
+103 NYHNDTQIAITVLS

-134 ALMVSNIPFNEPVGA
+134 ALMVSDIPFSEPVGA
-149 CEIGYVDGELVV
+149 CEIGYVDGELIV

-209 NVKMAKLQKKI
+209 NIKMAELQKKI
-220 VKEIGKDKTIIEE
+220 VKEIGKEKNVIEE
-233 SESEPVISSKLIKS
+233 KLNEPVINAELLDASAE
-247 SSKKIHELY
+247 KINQLY

-263 DLSEEKKKLIIELSE
+263 ELSDEKKKLIEELLDKIEIQDE
-278 EIDSEEDSDSSV
+278 SDDLNKV
-290 QIKEEISSLEKNIV
+290 KDEISSLEKNIV
-304 RDRIIEKGIRP
+304 RERILNKGIRP
-315 DNRKSDEMRDL
+315 DNRKSDEIRDL

-340 IFRRGETQALGTVT
+340 LFKRGETQALGTVT
-354 LASLSEKQRLDMLS
+354 LASLSEKQKLDFLS
-368 PITEKTFM
+368 PLTEKTFM

-414 NEEDWPYAMR
+414 SEEDWPYAMR
-424 VVSDV
+424 VVSDIM
-429 LSSNGS
+429 SSNGS
-435 TSMATVCAGILSL
+435 TSMASVCAGILSL

-469 PDGNYAIL
+469 PDGKYAIL

-518 SEALEQ
+518 SQALEQ

-529 LEIIEHMEST
+529 LEIIDHMEET

-545 EVSEYAPKTVK
+545 DVSEFAPKTVK
-556 INIPTDKIGMVIGSG
+556 IQIPKDKIGMVIGSG
-571 GSTIKEIVAE
+571 GSTIKEIVSE
-581 FDVTMDIND
+581 FDVTIDISD
-590 DGEVRIGGMSSE
+590 DGTVSIGGVESVKIE
-602 NIEGAKNRV
+602 NAIEKI
-611 EQIVKDV
+611 QSIIKDV
-618 EVGDVYEGKVVK
+618 EVGDVYQGKVVK

-646 LVHISEIN
+646 LVHISEIS
-654 DERVDSVESALEVGQ
+654 DERVDSVESAYEVGQ
-669 EIKVIV
+669 EVEVIV
-675 KRIDDQRRIDL
+675 KKIDNQNRIDL

-698 SLEESKS
+698 SFEEDKPKKFNKSKS
-705 NSSNKRSGKNRRN
+705 NSKRKDVRKSNP
-718 RGSDSNRKEIRGR
+718 
-731 RKPPSLRN
+731 KPPTLRN

>member
-1 MTNKYELKLGGRVFE
+1 MINKYELELGGRVFE
-16 FEFGKMANLA
+16 FEFGKIANLA
-26 DGAVTIKVDNT
+26 GGAVTIKVDDT

-103 NYHNDTQVVITVLS
+103 NYHNDTQIAITVLS

-134 ALMVSNIPFNEPVGA
+134 ALMVSDIPFSEPVGA
-149 CEIGYVDGELVV
+149 CEIGYIDGELIV

-209 NVKMAKLQKKI
+209 NIKMAELQKKI
-220 VKEIGKDKTIIEE
+220 VKEIGKEKNVIEE
-233 SESEPVISSKLIKS
+233 KLNEAVINAELLNDSAE
-247 SSKKIHELY
+247 KINQLY
-256 DKGLSKS
+256 EKGLSKS
-263 DLSEEKKKLIIELSE
+263 ELSDEKKKLIEELADKIE
-278 EIDSEEDSDSSV
+278 IEDESDNLNKV
-290 QIKEEISSLEKNIV
+290 KDEISSLEKNIV
-304 RDRIIEKGIRP
+304 RERILEKGVRP
-315 DNRKSDEMRDL
+315 DNRKSDEIRDL
-326 ESEVGVLPRVHGSS
+326 ESEVGVLPRVHGSAL
-340 IFRRGETQALGTVT
+340 FTRGETQALGTVT
-354 LASLSEKQRLDMLS
+354 LASLSEKQKLDFLS

-414 NEEDWPYAMR
+414 SEEDWPYAMR
-424 VVSDV
+424 VVSDIM
-429 LSSNGS
+429 SSNGS
-435 TSMATVCAGILSL
+435 TSMASVCAGILSL

-469 PDGNYAIL
+469 PDGKYAIL

-490 DFKVAGSRSGV
+490 DFKVAGSRTGV

-529 LEIIEHMEST
+529 LEIIDHMEET

-545 EVSEYAPKTVK
+545 DVSEFAPKTVK
-556 INIPTDKIGMVIGSG
+556 IQIPKDKIGMVIGSG
-571 GSTIKEIVAE
+571 GSTIKEIVSE
-581 FDVTMDIND
+581 FDVTIDISD
-590 DGEVRIGGMSSE
+590 DGTVSIGGVESVRIE
-602 NIEGAKNRV
+602 NAIEKI
-611 EQIVKDV
+611 QSIIKDV
-618 EVGDVYEGKVVK
+618 EVGDVYQGKVVK

-646 LVHISEIN
+646 LVHISEIS
-654 DERVDSVESALEVGQ
+654 DERVDSVESAYEVGQ
-669 EIKVIV
+669 EVEVIV
-675 KRIDDQRRIDL
+675 KKIDNQNRIDL

-698 SLEESKS
+698 SFEEDKPKKFDKSKS
-705 NSSNKRSGKNRRN
+705 NSKRKDVRKSNP
-718 RGSDSNRKEIRGR
+718 
-731 RKPPSLRN
+731 KPPTLRN

>member
-1 MTNKYELKLGGRVFE
+1 MINKYELELGGRVFE
-16 FEFGKMANLA
+16 FEFGKIANLA
-26 DGAVTIKVDNT
+26 DGAVTIKVDDT

-65 YAAGKMP
+65 YAAGKLP

-103 NYHNDTQVVITVLS
+103 NYHNDTQIAITVLS

-134 ALMVSNIPFNEPVGA
+134 ALMVSNIPFSEPVGA
-149 CEIGYVDGELVV
+149 CEIGYVDGELIV

-209 NVKMAKLQKKI
+209 NIKMAELQKKI
-220 VKEIGKDKTIIEE
+220 IKEVGKEKNLVEE
-233 SESEPVISSKLIKS
+233 KVTESVISTSLLDS
-247 SSKKIHELY
+247 SAKKINKLY

-263 DLSEEKKKLIIELSE
+263 DFSDEKKKLIDDLLDKIQIEDESDKLSMFR
-278 EIDSEEDSDSSV
+278 
-290 QIKEEISSLEKNIV
+290 EEISSLEKNIV
-304 RDRIIEKGIRP
+304 RERILDKGIRP
-315 DNRKSDEMRDL
+315 DNRKSDEIRDL
-326 ESEVGVLPRVHGSS
+326 ESEVGLLPRVHGSS

-354 LASLSEKQRLDMLS
+354 LASLSEKQKLDFLS
-368 PITEKTFM
+368 PLTEKTFM

-414 NEEDWPYAMR
+414 SEEDWPYSMR
-424 VVSDV
+424 VVSDI

-435 TSMATVCAGILSL
+435 TSMASVCAGILSL

-469 PDGNYAIL
+469 PDGKYAIL

-524 AKKAR
+524 ARKAR
-529 LEIIEHMEST
+529 LEIIDHMEET

-545 EVSEYAPKTVK
+545 EVSEFAPKTVK
-556 INIPTDKIGMVIGSG
+556 IKIPTDKIGMVIGSG
-571 GSTIKEIVAE
+571 GSTIKEIVSE
-581 FDVTMDIND
+581 FDVTIDISD
-590 DGEVRIGGMSSE
+590 DGTVSIGGVESE
-602 NIEGAKNRV
+602 RIDNAIERI
-611 EQIVKDV
+611 QSIIKDV
-618 EVGDVYEGKVVK
+618 EVGDVYQGKVVK

-646 LVHISEIN
+646 LVHISEIS
-654 DERVDSVESALEVGQ
+654 DERVDSVESAYEVGQ
-669 EIKVIV
+669 EVEVIV
-675 KRIDDQRRIDL
+675 KKIDKQNRIDL

-698 SLEESKS
+698 TFEESKPKK
-705 NSSNKRSGKNRRN
+705 SNKSRSGF
-718 RGSDSNRKEIRGR
+718 NRKDVRKSSP
-731 RKPPSLRN
+731 KPPTLRN

>member
-1 MTNKYELKLGGRVFE
+1 MTNKYELELGGRVFE
-16 FEFGKMANLA
+16 FEFGKIANLA
-26 DGAVTIKVDNT
+26 GGAVTIKVDDT

-103 NYHNDTQVVITVLS
+103 NYHNDTQIAITVLS

-134 ALMVSNIPFNEPVGA
+134 ALMVSDIPFSEPVGA
-149 CEIGYVDGELVV
+149 CEIGYVDGELIV

-209 NVKMAKLQKKI
+209 NIKIAELQKKI
-220 VKEIGKDKTIIEE
+220 VKEIGKEKNVVEE
-233 SESEPVISSKLIKS
+233 KLNEPVINSELLDASAE
-247 SSKKIHELY
+247 KINQLY
-256 DKGLSKS
+256 EKGLSKS
-263 DLSEEKKKLIIELSE
+263 ELSDEKKKLIEDLADKIE
-278 EIDSEEDSDSSV
+278 IEDESDDLNKF
-290 QIKEEISSLEKNIV
+290 KEEISSLEKNIV
-304 RDRIIEKGIRP
+304 RERIIEKGLRP
-315 DNRKSDEMRDL
+315 DNRKSDEIRDL

-340 IFRRGETQALGTVT
+340 LFKRGDTQALGTVT
-354 LASLSEKQRLDMLS
+354 LASLSEKQKLDFLS

-414 NEEDWPYAMR
+414 SEEDWPYAMR
-424 VVSDV
+424 VVSDIM
-429 LSSNGS
+429 SSNGS
-435 TSMATVCAGILSL
+435 TSMASVCAGILSL

-469 PDGNYAIL
+469 PDGKYAIL

-529 LEIIEHMEST
+529 LEIIDHMEET

-545 EVSEYAPKTVK
+545 DVSEFAPKTVK
-556 INIPTDKIGMVIGSG
+556 IQIPKDKIGMVIGSG
-571 GSTIKEIVAE
+571 GSTIKEIVSE
-581 FDVTMDIND
+581 FDVTIDISD
-590 DGEVRIGGMSSE
+590 DGTVSIGGVESVRIE
-602 NIEGAKNRV
+602 NAIEKI
-611 EQIVKDV
+611 QSIIKDV
-618 EVGDVYEGKVVK
+618 EVGDVYQGKVVK

-646 LVHISEIN
+646 LVHISEIS
-654 DERVDSVESALEVGQ
+654 DERVDSVESAYEVGQ
-669 EIKVIV
+669 EVEVIV
-675 KRIDDQRRIDL
+675 KKIDNQNRIDL

-698 SLEESKS
+698 SFEEDKQKKFNKSKS
-705 NSSNKRSGKNRRN
+705 NSKRKDVRKSNP
-718 RGSDSNRKEIRGR
+718 
-731 RKPPSLRN
+731 KPPTLRN

>member
-1 MTNKYELKLGGRVFE
+1 MTNKYELEMGGRVFE
-16 FEFGKMANLA
+16 FEFGKIANLA
-26 DGAVTIKVDNT
+26 DGAVTIKVDDT

-103 NYHNDTQVVITVLS
+103 NYHNDTQIAITVLS

-149 CEIGYVDGELVV
+149 CEIGYVDGELIV

-209 NVKMAKLQKKI
+209 NIKMAELQKKI
-220 VKEIGKDKTIIEE
+220 AKEIAKDKIVVEE
-233 SESEPVISSKLIKS
+233 SESESVISPELIES
-247 SSKKIHELY
+247 SSKKINDLY

-263 DLSEEKKKLIIELSE
+263 DLSEEKKKLIAELSE
-278 EIDSEEDSDSSV
+278 KIDSEEDSDSLA
-290 QIKEEISSLEKNIV
+290 QIKDEVSSLEKGIV

-315 DNRKSDEMRDL
+315 DNRKSDQIRDL

-354 LASLSEKQRLDMLS
+354 LASLSEKQKLDFLS

-414 NEEDWPYAMR
+414 SEEDWPYAMR

-469 PDGNYAIL
+469 PDGKYAIL

-602 NIEGAKNRV
+602 NIEGAKNKV
-611 EQIVKDV
+611 EQIIKDV
-618 EVGDVYEGKVVK
+618 EVGDVYDGKVVK

-646 LVHISEIN
+646 LVHISEISE
-654 DERVDSVESALEVGQ
+654 ERVDSVESALEEGQ

-675 KRIDDQRRIDL
+675 KRIDDQKRIDL
-686 SARVEKYLSGEL
+686 SARVDAYLSGEL
-698 SLEESKS
+698 SLEEAS
-705 NSSNKRSGKNRRN
+705 NSNKKRGGGNKFRGK
-718 RGSDSNRKEIRGR
+718 DSNRKEIRRGR
-731 RKPPSLRN
+731 NKPPSLRN

>member
-1 MTNKYELKLGGRVFE
+1 MINKYELELGGRVFE
-16 FEFGKMANLA
+16 FEFGKIANLA
-26 DGAVTIKVDNT
+26 GGAVTIKVDDT

-103 NYHNDTQVVITVLS
+103 NYHNDTQIAITVLS

-134 ALMVSNIPFNEPVGA
+134 ALMVSDIPFSEPVGA
-149 CEIGYVDGELVV
+149 CEIGYIDGELIV

-209 NVKMAKLQKKI
+209 NIKMAELQKKI
-220 VKEIGKDKTIIEE
+220 VKEIGKEKNVIEE
-233 SESEPVISSKLIKS
+233 KLNEPVINAELLNDSEE
-247 SSKKIHELY
+247 KINQLY
-256 DKGLSKS
+256 EKGLSKS
-263 DLSEEKKKLIIELSE
+263 ELSDEKKKLIEELADKIE
-278 EIDSEEDSDSSV
+278 IEDESDDLNKV
-290 QIKEEISSLEKNIV
+290 KDEISSLEKNIV
-304 RDRIIEKGIRP
+304 RERILDKGVRP
-315 DNRKSDEMRDL
+315 DNRKSDEIRDL

-340 IFRRGETQALGTVT
+340 LFKRGETQALGTVT
-354 LASLSEKQRLDMLS
+354 LASLSEKQKLDFLS

-414 NEEDWPYAMR
+414 SEEDWPYAMR
-424 VVSDV
+424 VVSDIM
-429 LSSNGS
+429 SSNGS
-435 TSMATVCAGILSL
+435 TSMASVCAGILSL

-469 PDGNYAIL
+469 PDGKYAIL

-490 DFKVAGSRSGV
+490 DFKVAGSRTGV

-529 LEIIEHMEST
+529 LEIIDHMEET

-545 EVSEYAPKTVK
+545 DVSEFAPKTVK
-556 INIPTDKIGMVIGSG
+556 IQIPKDKIGMVIGSG
-571 GSTIKEIVAE
+571 GSTIKEIVSE
-581 FDVTMDIND
+581 FDVTIDISD
-590 DGEVRIGGMSSE
+590 DGTVSIGGVESVRIE
-602 NIEGAKNRV
+602 NAIEKI
-611 EQIVKDV
+611 QSIIKDV
-618 EVGDVYEGKVVK
+618 EVGDVYQGKVVK

-646 LVHISEIN
+646 LVHISEIS
-654 DERVDSVESALEVGQ
+654 DERVDSVESAYEVGQ
-669 EIKVIV
+669 EVEVIV
-675 KRIDDQRRIDL
+675 KKIDNQNRIDL

-698 SLEESKS
+698 SFEEDKPKKFNKSKS
-705 NSSNKRSGKNRRN
+705 NSKRKDVRKSNP
-718 RGSDSNRKEIRGR
+718 
-731 RKPPSLRN
+731 KPPTLRN

>member
-1 MTNKYELKLGGRVFE
+1 MTNKYELELGGRVFE
-16 FEFGKMANLA
+16 FEFGKIANLA
-26 DGAVTIKVDNT
+26 DGAVTIKVDDT

-103 NYHNDTQVVITVLS
+103 NYHNDTQIAITVLS

-134 ALMVSNIPFNEPVGA
+134 ALMVSDIPFNEPVGA
-149 CEIGYVDGELVV
+149 CEIGYVDGELIV
-161 NPTYEQLESS
+161 NPTYEQLELS

-209 NVKMAKLQKKI
+209 NIKMAELQKKI
-220 VKEIGKDKTIIEE
+220 VKEIGKEKNVVEE
-233 SESEPVISSKLIKS
+233 KLTEPLINTELLNAS
-247 SSKKIHELY
+247 AEKINQLY
-256 DKGLSKS
+256 DNGLSKS
-263 DLSEEKKKLIIELSE
+263 ELSDEKKKLIKELSDKI
-278 EIDSEEDSDSSV
+278 EIEDESDDLNKV
-290 QIKEEISSLEKNIV
+290 KDEISSLEKNIV
-304 RDRIIEKGIRP
+304 RERILDKGVRP
-315 DNRKSDEMRDL
+315 DNRKSDEIRDL

-340 IFRRGETQALGTVT
+340 IFKRGETQALGTVT
-354 LASLSEKQRLDMLS
+354 LASLSEKQKLDFLS
-368 PITEKTFM
+368 PLTEKTFM

-414 NEEDWPYAMR
+414 SEEDWPYAMR
-424 VVSDV
+424 VVSDI

-435 TSMATVCAGILSL
+435 TSMASVCAGILSL

-469 PDGNYAIL
+469 PDGKYAIL

-529 LEIIEHMEST
+529 LEIIDHMEET

-545 EVSEYAPKTVK
+545 DVSEFAPKTVK
-556 INIPTDKIGMVIGSG
+556 IQIPTDKIGMVIGSG
-571 GSTIKEIVAE
+571 GSTIKEIVSE
-581 FDVTMDIND
+581 FDVTIDISD
-590 DGEVRIGGMSSE
+590 DGTVSIGGVESE
-602 NIEGAKNRV
+602 RIENAIEKI
-611 EQIVKDV
+611 QSIIKDV
-618 EVGDVYEGKVVK
+618 EVGDVYQGKVVK

-646 LVHISEIN
+646 LVHISEIS
-654 DERVDSVESALEVGQ
+654 DERVDSVESAYEVGQ
-669 EIKVIV
+669 EVEVIV
-675 KRIDDQRRIDL
+675 KKIDNQNRIDL

-698 SLEESKS
+698 KFEESKPKKFNKS
-705 NSSNKRSGKNRRN
+705 RSS
-718 RGSDSNRKEIRGR
+718 SNRKDVRKSSP
-731 RKPPSLRN
+731 KPPTLRN

>member
-1 MTNKYELKLGGRVFE
+1 MINKYELELGGRVFE
-16 FEFGKMANLA
+16 FEFGKIANLA
-26 DGAVTIKVDNT
+26 GGAVTIKVDDT

-103 NYHNDTQVVITVLS
+103 NYHNDTQIAITVLS

-134 ALMVSNIPFNEPVGA
+134 ALMVSDIPFSEPVGA
-149 CEIGYVDGELVV
+149 CEIGYVDGELIV

-209 NVKMAKLQKKI
+209 NIKMAELQKKI
-220 VKEIGKDKTIIEE
+220 VKEIGKEKNVIEE
-233 SESEPVISSKLIKS
+233 KLNEPVINAELLDDSSD
-247 SSKKIHELY
+247 KINQLY

-263 DLSEEKKKLIIELSE
+263 ELSDEKKKLIEELADKIE
-278 EIDSEEDSDSSV
+278 IEDESDDLNKV
-290 QIKEEISSLEKNIV
+290 KDEISSLEKNIV
-304 RDRIIEKGIRP
+304 RERILDKGIRP
-315 DNRKSDEMRDL
+315 DNRKSDEIRDL

-340 IFRRGETQALGTVT
+340 LFKRGETQALGTVT
-354 LASLSEKQRLDMLS
+354 LASLSEKQKLDFLS
-368 PITEKTFM
+368 PLTEKTFM

-414 NEEDWPYAMR
+414 SEEDWPYAMR
-424 VVSDV
+424 VVSDIM
-429 LSSNGS
+429 SSNGS
-435 TSMATVCAGILSL
+435 TSMASVCAGILSL

-469 PDGNYAIL
+469 PDGKYAIL

-529 LEIIEHMEST
+529 LEIIDHMEET

-545 EVSEYAPKTVK
+545 DVSEYAPKTVK
-556 INIPTDKIGMVIGSG
+556 IQIPKDKIGMVIGSG
-571 GSTIKEIVAE
+571 GSTIKEIVSE
-581 FDVTMDIND
+581 FDVTIDISD
-590 DGEVRIGGMSSE
+590 DGTVSIGGVESE
-602 NIEGAKNRV
+602 RIENAIEKI
-611 EQIVKDV
+611 QSIIKDV
-618 EVGDVYEGKVVK
+618 EVGDVYQGKVVK

-646 LVHISEIN
+646 LVHISEIS
-654 DERVDSVESALEVGQ
+654 DERVDSVESAYEVGQ
-669 EIKVIV
+669 EVEVIV
-675 KRIDDQRRIDL
+675 KKIDNQNRIDL

-698 SLEESKS
+698 SFEEDKPKKFNKSKS
-705 NSSNKRSGKNRRN
+705 NSKRKDVRKSNP
-718 RGSDSNRKEIRGR
+718 
-731 RKPPSLRN
+731 KPPTLRN

>member
-1 MTNKYELKLGGRVFE
+1 MINKYELELGGRVFE
-16 FEFGKMANLA
+16 FEFGKIANLA
-26 DGAVTIKVDNT
+26 GGAVTIKVDDT

-103 NYHNDTQVVITVLS
+103 NYHNDTQIAITVLS

-134 ALMVSNIPFNEPVGA
+134 ALMVSDIPFSEPVGA
-149 CEIGYVDGELVV
+149 CEIGYIDGELIV

-209 NVKMAKLQKKI
+209 NIKMAELQKKI
-220 VKEIGKDKTIIEE
+220 VKEIGKEKNVIEE
-233 SESEPVISSKLIKS
+233 KLNEPVINAELLNDSAE
-247 SSKKIHELY
+247 KINQLY
-256 DKGLSKS
+256 EKGLSKS
-263 DLSEEKKKLIIELSE
+263 ELSDEKKKLIEELADKIE
-278 EIDSEEDSDSSV
+278 IEDESDNLNKV
-290 QIKEEISSLEKNIV
+290 KDEISSLEKNIV
-304 RDRIIEKGIRP
+304 RERILDKGVRP
-315 DNRKSDEMRDL
+315 DNRKSDEIRDL

-340 IFRRGETQALGTVT
+340 LFKRGETQALGTVT
-354 LASLSEKQRLDMLS
+354 LASLSEKQKLDFLS

-414 NEEDWPYAMR
+414 SEEDWPYAMR
-424 VVSDV
+424 VVSDIM
-429 LSSNGS
+429 SSNGS
-435 TSMATVCAGILSL
+435 TSMASVCAGILSL

-469 PDGNYAIL
+469 PDGKYAIL

-490 DFKVAGSRSGV
+490 DFKVAGSRTGV

-529 LEIIEHMEST
+529 LEIIDHMEET

-545 EVSEYAPKTVK
+545 DVSEFAPKTVK
-556 INIPTDKIGMVIGSG
+556 IQIPKDKIGMVIGSG
-571 GSTIKEIVAE
+571 GSTIKEIVSE
-581 FDVTMDIND
+581 FDVTIDISD
-590 DGEVRIGGMSSE
+590 DGTVSIGGVESVRIE
-602 NIEGAKNRV
+602 NAIEKI
-611 EQIVKDV
+611 QSIIKDV
-618 EVGDVYEGKVVK
+618 EVGDVYQGKVVK

-646 LVHISEIN
+646 LVHISEIS
-654 DERVDSVESALEVGQ
+654 DERVDSVESAYEVGQ
-669 EIKVIV
+669 EVEVIV
-675 KRIDDQRRIDL
+675 KKIDNQNRIDL

-698 SLEESKS
+698 SFEEDKPKKFDKSKS
-705 NSSNKRSGKNRRN
+705 NSKRKDVRKSNP
-718 RGSDSNRKEIRGR
+718 
-731 RKPPSLRN
+731 KPPTLRN

>member
-1 MTNKYELKLGGRVFE
+1 MTNKYELELGGRVFE
-16 FEFGKMANLA
+16 FEFGKIANLA
-26 DGAVTIKVDNT
+26 DGAVTIKVDDT

-103 NYHNDTQVVITVLS
+103 NYHNDTQIAITVLS

-134 ALMVSNIPFNEPVGA
+134 ALMVSDIPFNEPVGA
-149 CEIGYVDGELVV
+149 CEIGYVDGELIV
-161 NPTYEQLESS
+161 NPTYEQLELS

-209 NVKMAKLQKKI
+209 NIKMAELQKKI
-220 VKEIGKDKTIIEE
+220 VKEIGKEKNVVEE
-233 SESEPVISSKLIKS
+233 KLIEPVINTEFLDATAE
-247 SSKKIHELY
+247 KINQLY

-263 DLSEEKKKLIIELSE
+263 ELSDEKKKLIKELSDKI
-278 EIDSEEDSDSSV
+278 EIEDESDDLIRV
-290 QIKEEISSLEKNIV
+290 KDEISSLEKNIV
-304 RDRIIEKGIRP
+304 RERILDKGVRP
-315 DNRKSDEMRDL
+315 DNRKSDEIRDL

-340 IFRRGETQALGTVT
+340 IFKRGETQALGTVT
-354 LASLSEKQRLDMLS
+354 LASLSEKQKLDFLS
-368 PITEKTFM
+368 PLTEKTFM

-414 NEEDWPYAMR
+414 SEEDWPYAMR
-424 VVSDV
+424 VVSDI

-435 TSMATVCAGILSL
+435 TSMASVCAGILSL

-469 PDGNYAIL
+469 PDGKYAIL

-529 LEIIEHMEST
+529 LEIIDHMEET

-545 EVSEYAPKTVK
+545 EVSEFAPKTVK
-556 INIPTDKIGMVIGSG
+556 IQIPTDKIGMVIGSG
-571 GSTIKEIVAE
+571 GSTIKEIVSE
-581 FDVTMDIND
+581 FDVTIDISD
-590 DGEVRIGGMSSE
+590 DGTVSIGGVESE
-602 NIEGAKNRV
+602 RIENAIEKI
-611 EQIVKDV
+611 QSIIKDV
-618 EVGDVYEGKVVK
+618 EVGDVYQGKVVK

-646 LVHISEIN
+646 LVHISEIS
-654 DERVDSVESALEVGQ
+654 DERVDSVESAYEVGQ
-669 EIKVIV
+669 EVEVIV
-675 KRIDDQRRIDL
+675 KKIDNQNRIDL

-698 SLEESKS
+698 KFEESKPKKFNKS
-705 NSSNKRSGKNRRN
+705 RSS
-718 RGSDSNRKEIRGR
+718 SNRKDVRKSSP
-731 RKPPSLRN
+731 KPPTLRN

>member
-1 MTNKYELKLGGRVFE
+1 MINKYELELGGRVFE
-16 FEFGKMANLA
+16 FEFGKIANLA
-26 DGAVTIKVDNT
+26 GGAVTIKVDDT

-103 NYHNDTQVVITVLS
+103 NYHNDTQIAITVLS

-134 ALMVSNIPFNEPVGA
+134 ALMVSDIPFSEPVGA
-149 CEIGYVDGELVV
+149 CEIGYVDGELIV

-209 NVKMAKLQKKI
+209 NIKMAELQKKI
-220 VKEIGKDKTIIEE
+220 VKEIGKEKNVIEE
-233 SESEPVISSKLIKS
+233 KLNEPVINAELLDASAE
-247 SSKKIHELY
+247 KINQLY

-263 DLSEEKKKLIIELSE
+263 ELSDEKKKLIEELLDKIEIQDE
-278 EIDSEEDSDSSV
+278 SDDLNKV
-290 QIKEEISSLEKNIV
+290 KDEISSLEKNIV
-304 RDRIIEKGIRP
+304 RERILNKGIRP
-315 DNRKSDEMRDL
+315 DNRKSDEIRDL

-340 IFRRGETQALGTVT
+340 LFKRGETQALGTVT
-354 LASLSEKQRLDMLS
+354 LASLSEKQKLDFLS
-368 PITEKTFM
+368 PLTEKTFM

-414 NEEDWPYAMR
+414 SEEDWPYAMR
-424 VVSDV
+424 VVSDIM
-429 LSSNGS
+429 SSNGS
-435 TSMATVCAGILSL
+435 TSMASVCAGILSL

-469 PDGNYAIL
+469 PDGKYAIL

-518 SEALEQ
+518 SQALEQ

-529 LEIIEHMEST
+529 LEIIDHMEET

-545 EVSEYAPKTVK
+545 DVSEFAPKTVK
-556 INIPTDKIGMVIGSG
+556 IQIPKDKIGMVIGSG
-571 GSTIKEIVAE
+571 GSTIKEIVSE
-581 FDVTMDIND
+581 FDVTIDISD
-590 DGEVRIGGMSSE
+590 DGTVSIGGVESVRIE
-602 NIEGAKNRV
+602 NAIEKI
-611 EQIVKDV
+611 QSIIKDV
-618 EVGDVYEGKVVK
+618 EVGDVYQGKVVK

-646 LVHISEIN
+646 LVHISEIS
-654 DERVDSVESALEVGQ
+654 DERGDSVESAYEVGQ
-669 EIKVIV
+669 EVEVIV
-675 KRIDDQRRIDL
+675 KKIDNQNRIDL

-698 SLEESKS
+698 SFEEDKPKKFNKSKS
-705 NSSNKRSGKNRRN
+705 NSKRKDVRKSNP
-718 RGSDSNRKEIRGR
+718 
-731 RKPPSLRN
+731 KPPTLRN

>member
-1 MTNKYELKLGGRVFE
+1 MTNKYELEMGGRVFE
-16 FEFGKMANLA
+16 FEFGKIANLA
-26 DGAVTIKVDNT
+26 DGAVTIKVDDT

-103 NYHNDTQVVITVLS
+103 NYHNDTQIAITVLS

-134 ALMVSNIPFNEPVGA
+134 ALMVSNIPFDEPVGA
-149 CEIGYVDGELVV
+149 CEIGYVDGELIV

-209 NVKMAKLQKKI
+209 NIKMAELQKKI
-220 VKEIGKDKTIIEE
+220 AKEIAKDKIVVEE
-233 SESEPVISSKLIKS
+233 SELESVISPELIES
-247 SSKKIHELY
+247 SSKKINDLY

-263 DLSEEKKKLIIELSE
+263 DLSEEKKKLIAELSE
-278 EIDSEEDSDSSV
+278 KIDSEEDSDPLA
-290 QIKEEISSLEKNIV
+290 QIKDEISSLEKGIV
-304 RDRIIEKGIRP
+304 RERIIEKGIRP
-315 DNRKSDEMRDL
+315 DNRKSDQIRDL

-354 LASLSEKQRLDMLS
+354 LASLSEKQKLDFLS
-368 PITEKTFM
+368 PITEKRFM

-401 GALAERAIKPVLP
+401 GALAERAIQPVLP
-414 NEEDWPYAMR
+414 SEEDWPYAMR

-469 PDGNYAIL
+469 PDGKYAIL

-602 NIEGAKNRV
+602 N
-611 EQIVKDV
+611 
-618 EVGDVYEGKVVK
+618 
-630 LMDFGAFVNI
+630 
-640 LPGKDG
+640 
-646 LVHISEIN
+646 
-654 DERVDSVESALEVGQ
+654 
-669 EIKVIV
+669 
-675 KRIDDQRRIDL
+675 RRC
-686 SARVEKYLSGEL
+686 K
-698 SLEESKS
+698 K
-705 NSSNKRSGKNRRN
+705 
-718 RGSDSNRKEIRGR
+718 
-731 RKPPSLRN
+731 

>member
-1 MTNKYELKLGGRVFE
+1 MINKYELELGGRVFE
-16 FEFGKMANLA
+16 FEFGKIANLA
-26 DGAVTIKVDNT
+26 GGAVTIKVDDT

-103 NYHNDTQVVITVLS
+103 NYHNDTQIAITVLS

-134 ALMVSNIPFNEPVGA
+134 ALMVSDIPFSEPVGA
-149 CEIGYVDGELVV
+149 CEIGYVDGELIV

-209 NVKMAKLQKKI
+209 NIKMAELQKKI
-220 VKEIGKDKTIIEE
+220 VKEIGKEKNVIEE
-233 SESEPVISSKLIKS
+233 KLNEPVINAELLDASAE
-247 SSKKIHELY
+247 KINQLY

-263 DLSEEKKKLIIELSE
+263 ELSDEKKKLIEELLDKIEIQDE
-278 EIDSEEDSDSSV
+278 SDDLNKV
-290 QIKEEISSLEKNIV
+290 KDEISSLEKNIV
-304 RDRIIEKGIRP
+304 RERILDKGVRP
-315 DNRKSDEMRDL
+315 DNRKSDEIRDL

-340 IFRRGETQALGTVT
+340 LFKRGETQALGTVT
-354 LASLSEKQRLDMLS
+354 LASLSEKQKLDFLS
-368 PITEKTFM
+368 PLTEKTFM

-414 NEEDWPYAMR
+414 SEEDWPYAMR
-424 VVSDV
+424 VVSDIM
-429 LSSNGS
+429 SSNGS
-435 TSMATVCAGILSL
+435 TSMASVCAGILSL

-469 PDGNYAIL
+469 PDGKYAIL

-529 LEIIEHMEST
+529 LEIIDHMEET

-545 EVSEYAPKTVK
+545 DVSEFAPKTVK
-556 INIPTDKIGMVIGSG
+556 IQIPKDKIGMVIGSG
-571 GSTIKEIVAE
+571 GSTIKEIVSE
-581 FDVTMDIND
+581 FDVTIDISD
-590 DGEVRIGGMSSE
+590 DGTVSIGGVESVRIE
-602 NIEGAKNRV
+602 NAIEKI
-611 EQIVKDV
+611 QSIIKDV
-618 EVGDVYEGKVVK
+618 EVGDVYQGKVVK

-646 LVHISEIN
+646 LVHISEIS
-654 DERVDSVESALEVGQ
+654 DERVDSVESAYEVGQ
-669 EIKVIV
+669 EVEVIV
-675 KRIDDQRRIDL
+675 KKIDNQNRIDL

-698 SLEESKS
+698 SFEEDKPKKFNKSKS
-705 NSSNKRSGKNRRN
+705 NSKRKDVRKSNP
-718 RGSDSNRKEIRGR
+718 
-731 RKPPSLRN
+731 KPPTLRN

>member
-1 MTNKYELKLGGRVFE
+1 MINKYELELGGRVFE
-16 FEFGKMANLA
+16 FEFGKIANLA
-26 DGAVTIKVDNT
+26 GGAVTIKVDDT

-103 NYHNDTQVVITVLS
+103 NYHNDTQIAITVLS

-134 ALMVSNIPFNEPVGA
+134 ALMVSDIPFSEPVGA
-149 CEIGYVDGELVV
+149 CEIGYIDGELIV

-209 NVKMAKLQKKI
+209 NIKMAELQKKI
-220 VKEIGKDKTIIEE
+220 VKEIGKEKNVIEE
-233 SESEPVISSKLIKS
+233 KLNEPVINAELLNDSAE
-247 SSKKIHELY
+247 KINQLY
-256 DKGLSKS
+256 EKGLSKS
-263 DLSEEKKKLIIELSE
+263 ELSDEKKKLIVELADKIE
-278 EIDSEEDSDSSV
+278 IEDESDDLNKV
-290 QIKEEISSLEKNIV
+290 KDEISSLEKNIV
-304 RDRIIEKGIRP
+304 RERILDKGVRP
-315 DNRKSDEMRDL
+315 DNRKSDEIRDL

-340 IFRRGETQALGTVT
+340 LFKRGETQALGTVT
-354 LASLSEKQRLDMLS
+354 LASLSEKQKLDFLS

-414 NEEDWPYAMR
+414 SEEDWPYAMR
-424 VVSDV
+424 VVSDIM
-429 LSSNGS
+429 SSNGS
-435 TSMATVCAGILSL
+435 TSMASVCAGILSL

-469 PDGNYAIL
+469 PDGKYAIL

-490 DFKVAGSRSGV
+490 DFKVAGSRTGV

-529 LEIIEHMEST
+529 LEIIDHMEET

-545 EVSEYAPKTVK
+545 DVSEFAPKTVK
-556 INIPTDKIGMVIGSG
+556 IQIPKDKIGMVIGSG
-571 GSTIKEIVAE
+571 GSTIKEIVSE
-581 FDVTMDIND
+581 FDVTIDISD
-590 DGEVRIGGMSSE
+590 DGTVSIGGVESVRIE
-602 NIEGAKNRV
+602 NAIEKI
-611 EQIVKDV
+611 QSIIKDV
-618 EVGDVYEGKVVK
+618 EVGDVYQGKVVK

-646 LVHISEIN
+646 LVHISEIS
-654 DERVDSVESALEVGQ
+654 DERVDSVESAYEVGQ
-669 EIKVIV
+669 EVEVIV
-675 KRIDDQRRIDL
+675 KKIDNQNRIDL

-698 SLEESKS
+698 SFEEDKPKKFNKSKS
-705 NSSNKRSGKNRRN
+705 NSKRKDVRKSNP
-718 RGSDSNRKEIRGR
+718 
-731 RKPPSLRN
+731 KPPTLRN

>member
-1 MTNKYELKLGGRVFE
+1 MTKKYELELGGRVFE
-16 FEFGKMANLA
+16 FEFGKIANLA
-26 DGAVTIKVDNT
+26 DGAVTIKVDDT

-103 NYHNDTQVVITVLS
+103 NYHNDTQIAITVLS
-117 TDLEF
+117 TDLEL

-134 ALMVSNIPFNEPVGA
+134 ALMVSDIPFNEPVGA
-149 CEIGYVDGELVV
+149 CEIGYVDGELIV

-182 AIMMVEAGANFVSE
+182 AIMMVEAGAKFVSE

-209 NVKMAKLQKKI
+209 NVKMAELQKEI
-220 VKEIGKDKTIIEE
+220 IQDIGKEKNIIEE
-233 SESEPVISSKLIKS
+233 KDSEPIIDSKLIDS
-247 SSKKIHELY
+247 SSKKLIELY

-263 DLSEEKKKLIIELSE
+263 ELSEEKSKIIDDLSKD
-278 EIDSEEDSDSSV
+278 IDIEEDPDALSK
-290 QIKEEISSLEKNIV
+290 IKDEISALEKNIV
-304 RDRIIEKGIRP
+304 RQRIIENGKRP
-315 DNRKSDEMRDL
+315 DNRKSDEIRDL

-354 LASLSEKQRLDMLS
+354 LASLSEKQKLDFLS
-368 PITEKTFM
+368 PLTEKTFM

-414 NEEDWPYAMR
+414 SEEDWPYAMR
-424 VVSDV
+424 IVADI

-435 TSMATVCAGILSL
+435 TSMASVCAGILSL
-448 MDGGVPIKE
+448 MDGGVPITE
-457 TVAGIAMGLILN
+457 TVAGIAMGLILD
-469 PDGNYAIL
+469 PDGKYAIL

-490 DFKVAGSRSGV
+490 DFKVVGSRSGV

-507 IKVKGVTPQIL
+507 IKVKGVTPKIL

-529 LEIIEHMEST
+529 LEIIDHMEST

-545 EVSEYAPKTVK
+545 QVSEYAPKTVK
-556 INIPTDKIGMVIGSG
+556 IKIPTDKIGMVIGSG
-571 GSTIKEIVAE
+571 GSTIKEIVSD
-581 FDVTMDIND
+581 FDVTIDISD
-590 DGEVRIGGMSSE
+590 DGTVSIGGVESE
-602 NIEGAKNRV
+602 RIDKAIERI
-611 EQIVKDV
+611 QSIIKDV
-618 EVGDVYEGKVVK
+618 EVGDVYQGKVVK

-646 LVHISEIN
+646 LVHISEIS
-654 DERVDSVESALEVGQ
+654 DERVDSVESAYEVGQ
-669 EIKVIV
+669 EVEVIV
-675 KRIDDQRRIDL
+675 KKIDSQKRIDL
-686 SARVEKYLSGEL
+686 SARVEKYQSGEL
-698 SLEESKS
+698 SLEESSPKKYDKSRS
-705 NSSNKRSGKNRRN
+705 NSKRKDVRKNKP
-718 RGSDSNRKEIRGR
+718 
-731 RKPPSLRN
+731 KPPTLRN